1 MTTRLNY
8 NVTGQT
14 LRHVPA
20 TQQAT
25 IAWSLEDLRYDYGNA
40 SRVLDSG
47 TTSVDTATES
57 TTAAAGPSQA
67 NPRLITMA
75 STAGFTVGT
84 IERPN
89 FYEIVGTSGR
99 EPFIIDAVSTN
110 VSITTRHPLIGT
122 YASSS
127 TVQGLMHTTAAI
139 LAAVLQ
145 DEDRAISD
153 YPMRVVW
160 AYADGLRHQEQVRIV
175 RDNASDLFV
184 AQIVADCRETFPDLD
199 TRSTYHGRD
208 VITPWARSMIR
219 QYRADA
225 LEKRIKIEEWLG
237 GEQGHWAVVWR
248 TLYHLARL
256 GNVPANVD
264 PREWAEYC
272 RGEYTRR
279 WDGLVVGLAGSE
291 VLKQESVSGTA
302 ASEPLD
308 YRPIF
313 GEL

>member
-1 MTTRLNY
+1 MTKRIVY

-14 LRHVPA
+14 LTHVPS
-20 TQQAT
+20 TRQSS
-25 IAWSLEDLRYDYGNA
+25 IAWRLEDLRYDVDNTT
-40 SRVLDSG
+40 SRLLDSG
-47 TTSVDTATES
+47 TAAVDTATEA
-57 TTAAAGPSQA
+57 TTAAAGPGQA

-75 STAGFTVGT
+75 STAGFAVGT
-84 IERPN
+84 I
-89 FYEIVGTSGR
+89 YEISGTGGV
-99 EPFIIDAVSTN
+99 EFFEVAAVTTN
-110 VSITTRHPLIGT
+110 TSITATLPLIGT
-122 YASSS
+122 YATSS
-127 TVQGLMHTTAAI
+127 TVQGRTHTTAAI
-139 LAAVLQ
+139 LAAVVQ
-145 DEDRAISD
+145 DEDLVTSD
-153 YPMRVVW
+153 VPMRIVW
-160 AYADGLRHQEQVRIV
+160 VYADGTRHQEQVRLV

-199 TRSTYHGRD
+199 TRSAYHGRD

-272 RGEYTRR
+272 KGEYTRR

-291 VLKQESVSGTA
+291 VLKQESISGTA